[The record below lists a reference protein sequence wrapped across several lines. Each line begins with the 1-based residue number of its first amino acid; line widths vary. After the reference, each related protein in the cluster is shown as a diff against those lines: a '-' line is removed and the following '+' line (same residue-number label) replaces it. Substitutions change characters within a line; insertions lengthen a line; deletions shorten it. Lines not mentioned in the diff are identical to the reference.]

1 MAATTEELNAQK
13 AALLEQI
20 KALEA
25 NQSPVFGMGDPRVAK
40 QIQDLRMQMGNIDR
54 MIADPTRAANEAYGY
69 NQQQFNTAGN
79 IQDEGLRQ
87 QRILDAANGSVQ
99 SQQLYRGLQGLID
112 GTGSAAQGVLRGQMQ
127 QNVNQQSALSQ
138 TAGSNPALQAA
149 LAARATASARGSLS
163 NQLANARAAEL
174 PGAYAQMTSAVN
186 QQNQSRNQLRGLE
199 SNQAMANASL
209 DLERERIRQ
218 QNMGNIINNPEKEK
232 PGLLQRGLSA
242 FSQAAGAAGQMW
254 GK

>member
-1 MAATTEELNAQK
+1 MAATTEELQAQK
-13 AALLEQI
+13 DALLVQLRESVSGGLSFADLNALSEQI
-20 KALEA
+20 KAIDAQL
-25 NQSPVFGMGDPRVAK
+25 QDPARVAAE
-40 QIQDLRMQMGNIDR
+40 Q
-54 MIADPTRAANEAYGY
+54 YGF

-87 QRILDAANGSVQ
+87 QRLLEAANGSAQ
-99 SQQLYRGLQGLID
+99 SQQLYRGLQGLIN
-112 GTGSAAQGVLRGQMQ
+112 GTGSAAQGMLRGQTQ

-138 TAGSNPALQAA
+138 TAGGNPALQAA

-174 PGAYAQMTSAVN
+174 PGAYAQMTSAIN

-209 DLERERIRQ
+209 DLERERVRQ
-218 QNMGNIINNPEKEK
+218 QHMGNIINNPEKEK
-232 PGLLQRGLSA
+232 KSMLQQGLNA
-242 FSQAAGAAGQMW
+242 FSQGAGAAGMMW

>member
-1 MAATTEELNAQK
+1 MAATTEELQAQK
-13 AALLEQI
+13 DALLVQLRESVSGGLSFADLNALSEQI
-20 KALEA
+20 KAIDAQL
-25 NQSPVFGMGDPRVAK
+25 QDPARVAAE
-40 QIQDLRMQMGNIDR
+40 Q
-54 MIADPTRAANEAYGY
+54 YGF

-87 QRILDAANGSVQ
+87 QRLLEAANGSAQ
-99 SQQLYRGLQGLID
+99 SQQLYRGLQGLIN
-112 GTGSAAQGVLRGQMQ
+112 GTGSAAQGMIRGQTQ

-138 TAGSNPALQAA
+138 TAGGNPALQAA

-174 PGAYAQMTSAVN
+174 PGAYAQMTSAIN

-209 DLERERIRQ
+209 DLERERVRQ
-218 QNMGNIINNPEKEK
+218 QHMGNIINNPEKEK
-232 PGLLQRGLSA
+232 KSRLQQGLNA
-242 FSQAAGAAGQMW
+242 FSQGAGAAGMMW